1 MAKVPQLPD
10 DVLRA
15 LWQRVWRVEAAER
28 VQCAVRAWMQRRARA
43 ACVIQRAV
51 RVCIARAAGDPWDMP
66 GLSDDDDDDDV
77 HNPWIVPYNVWVWHW
92 HAYAVWHM
100 DEPEMQDVD

>member
-1 MAKVPQLPD
+1 M
-10 DVLRA
+10 LRA

-28 VQCAVRAWMQRRARA
+28 VQCAVRARMQRRARA

-77 HNPWIVPYNVWVWHW
+77 HNPWIVPVWVWHW